1 MSQTLP
7 RIEVSAETAG
17 TAPTVTT
24 APGDLAGNAAVV
36 QRPLTYTSKPPE
48 RPPVVEVAIPVFNE
62 ADMLEASTRRL
73 RAYLDES
80 FPFESTIRIVDNAS
94 TDGTWDIAVQ
104 LANTLPGVSALR
116 LEEKGKGRAV
126 RAAWS
131 TSSAQIV
138 CYMDVDLSTD
148 LGGLLP
154 LVAPLLSGHSDVS
167 IGSRFAN
174 GAHVLRGAR
183 REVVS
188 RLYNVLLLRGAL
200 RPRFTDATCGFKAAR
215 RETAQALLPL
225 VRDEQWFFDTEFLIL
240 AERNGFRI
248 HEVPVDW
255 VDDSDSRVHVAS
267 VAKEDL
273 RGVFRLI
280 RNRATGQDRLMHLS
294 GTGNHLHSSQST
306 RYASVGIVSTIA
318 YLAVFFLLR
327 DRLGTYAANVIA
339 LAISTIGNTIAHAI
353 FTFGPR
359 SGVSMRQV
367 ATAGG
372 LGFVTGVALTTL
384 VLVLENTFGV
394 FNASSEVV
402 AILIGIIASAFVRLT
417 LLRSFAFR
425 THTLRAGREV
435 ETTAIYA

>member
-1 MSQTLP
+1 VSQTLP
-7 RIEVSAETAG
+7 RNEVSAERAGPIPTA
-17 TAPTVTT
+17 TP
-24 APGDLAGNAAVV
+24 APGDLADAAVV
-36 QRPLTYTSKPPE
+36 RKPLAFPSKPPE
-48 RPPVVEVAIPVFNE
+48 RPPVVEVALPVFNE
-62 ADMLEASTRRL
+62 EDMLEANTRRL

-94 TDGTWDIAVQ
+94 TDGTWDVAVR
-104 LANTLPGVSALR
+104 LANSLPGVSALR

-188 RLYNVLLLRGAL
+188 RLYNILLRGAL
-200 RPRFTDATCGFKAAR
+200 RPHFTDATCGFKAAR
-215 RETAQALLPL
+215 RETAQTLLPL
-225 VRDEQWFFDTEFLIL
+225 VRDEQWFFDTEFLVL

-267 VAKEDL
+267 VAKDDL
-273 RGVFRLI
+273 RGVCRLI
-280 RNRATGQDRLMHLS
+280 RNRATGQERLKHLS

-327 DRLGTYAANVIA
+327 DRLGTYAANVVA
-339 LAISTIGNTIAHAI
+339 MAISTIGNTIAHAI

-367 ATAGG
+367 STAGG

-384 VLVLENTFGV
+384 VLVLENSLGL

-402 AILIGIIASAFVRLT
+402 AILIGIVASAFVRLT

-425 THTLRAGREV
+425 THTLGAGREV
-435 ETTAIYA
+435 EPTAIYA

>member
-1 MSQTLP
+1 VSQTLP

-17 TAPTVTT
+17 PIPAETT
-24 APGDLAGNAAVV
+24 GPVDLADRARVV
-36 QRPLTYTSKPPE
+36 E
-48 RPPVVEVAIPVFNE
+48 RPPVVEIAIPVFNE
-62 ADMLEASTRRL
+62 EDLLEANTRRL

-94 TDGTWDIAVQ
+94 TDGTWDIAVR
-104 LANTLPGVSALR
+104 LASRLPGVTALR

-154 LVAPLLSGHSDVS
+154 LVAPLLSGHSDVA

-183 REVVS
+183 RELVS
-188 RLYNVLLLRGAL
+188 RLYNVMLRGAL
-200 RPRFTDATCGFKAAR
+200 RPHFTDATCGFKAAR

-225 VRDEQWFFDTEFLIL
+225 VRDDRWFFDTEFLVL

-255 VDDSDSRVHVAS
+255 VDDSDSHVHVTS

-273 RGVFRLI
+273 RGVLRLI
-280 RNRATGQDRLMHLS
+280 RNRATGHERLTHLS
-294 GTGNHLHSSQST
+294 GTGKHLHSTQSAC
-306 RYASVGIVSTIA
+306 YASVGIVSTIA

-327 DRLGTYAANVIA
+327 DPLGTYAANVIA
-339 LAISTIGNTIAHAI
+339 MAISAIGNTIAHAI

-384 VLVLENTFGV
+384 VLVLENAFGV
-394 FNASSEVV
+394 FTASSEVV
-402 AILIGIIASAFVRLT
+402 AILMGIVASAFVRLT

-425 THTLRAGREV
+425 THTLRAGHEV
-435 ETTAIYA
+435 ETSAIYA